1 MLYAGALG
9 AGAISAEHATLFG
22 TQLATGAESYVILSL
37 AGTLG
42 YLLGSLIG
50 WTIGARGGRPLIER
64 RGRWL
69 HITPQT
75 FQRAEQ
81 WFEKYGNPAVL
92 LGRITP
98 VVRSFISIPA
108 GALGSPL
115 APYTALTLI
124 GSAIW
129 CFGFAAAGWAL
140 GGTWETVHHDFRYA
154 DYAAVLALI
163 LLAAATI
170 VHRRRQGR
178 REPHAPTT
186 ELRDQPS
193 A

>member
-1 MLYAGALG
+1 M
-9 AGAISAEHATLFG
+9 
-22 TQLATGAESYVILSL
+22 
-37 AGTLG
+37 
-42 YLLGSLIG
+42 
-50 WTIGARGGRPLIER
+50 RLIER
-64 RGRWL
+64 
-69 HITPQT
+69 
-75 FQRAEQ
+75 

-115 APYTALTLI
+115 MYTALTLI

-163 LLAAATI
+163 LLATAAI
-170 VHRRRQGR
+170 RRRRPQRR
-178 REPHAPTT
+178 REPQAPTT